1 MKNVDFILFCLWK
14 KLLSA
19 IFQFF
24 LIINEIEYKNPSKQD
39 EIKKNNIEKSFS
51 FHSKLIFWIRIEWK

>member
-1 MKNVDFILFCLWK
+1 MKNFDFILFCLWK

-39 EIKKNNIEKSFS
+39 ELKKNNIEKSFS